1 MLFKIKWKHM
11 EKNVHSTFQ
20 KILMK
25 KKSEE
30 KSGFFFY
37 NFDSESSKTC
47 EIFFLL
53 NKFEYIYKYN
63 M

>member
-1 MLFKIKWKHM
+1 M
-11 EKNVHSTFQ
+11 EKNVHTFQ

-37 NFDSESSKTC
+37 NFVDQ
-47 EIFFLL
+47 IGI
-53 NKFEYIYKYN
+53 YIYKYN
-63 M
+63 